1 MRVLSWISFFS
12 LCTLYSLLS
21 TLYALPSPLYSLLST
36 LYSLLLTFY
45 SLLTQQPCQ
54 FFKCNV
60 LIAISVHRSCQ
71 TARPGAPSTGANTAI
86 KLHQMGPSTMNIVD
100 KVDEL
105 LSGVEFMKNKMLK
118 DDCDQMLKEMK
129 KDEEKWKREEYKKV
143 WENIKKSNHFGEVGC
158 GGGLQYILV
167 PNDVQVI
174 AMWNGKVSN
183 ENSNKQN
190 EMPDTM
196 FLLWHSNVDI
206 TK

>member
-1 MRVLSWISFFS
+1 MLSFCNSSNENMSFKYLNDRCSALKTLNFCLRKSKRESSLLDLLFS
-12 LCTLYSLLS
+12 LLCALCSLLF

-100 KVDEL
+100 KVEEL
-105 LSGVEFMKNKMLK
+105 LSGVEFMK
-118 DDCDQMLKEMK
+118 
-129 KDEEKWKREEYKKV
+129 
-143 WENIKKSNHFGEVGC
+143 
-158 GGGLQYILV
+158 
-167 PNDVQVI
+167 
-174 AMWNGKVSN
+174 
-183 ENSNKQN
+183 
-190 EMPDTM
+190 
-196 FLLWHSNVDI
+196 